1 LFRITVFYS
10 LPLFNLPERNH
21 NYTPLFRLASSLAM
35 YVGGWSAEAE
45 RTASTIAI
53 LDVRFWY
60 MAARASTLVYQNLAI
75 FALFAW
81 LYEM

>member
-1 LFRITVFYS
+1 
-10 LPLFNLPERNH
+10 
-21 NYTPLFRLASSLAM
+21 M